1 MCCVQTEADQAANVL
16 TVTIMRKETFFIHAE
31 SEMARDNMIKDLL
44 DCIDFASNGMF
55 CCDSI

>member
-44 DCIDFASNGMF
+44 DCIDFASNGML
-55 CCDSI
+55 CCD